1 MTTHTTV
8 CDVAPRDGLQND
20 ATHLSPAIR
29 AELVNR
35 LVGAGLTHVEVASF
49 VNPKRVPQ
57 MAGAEEVV
65 AAIDRHP
72 GVTYS
77 GLILNARGYDRL
89 AACGLDEV
97 HMSVA
102 ASETLNQRNQNA
114 GVQESLADVQQIIAR
129 AHGEQRHVTVIV
141 AASFGC
147 PFEGAVDPARVLAL
161 AEQAVGAGAD
171 EIVFADTIG
180 VGVPGQVRE
189 LVTRGR
195 ELGVPVGVHL
205 HDTRGTGLANA
216 YAALES
222 GVSALDAS
230 AGGVGGCPFAPGA
243 TGNIATEDLVYLL
256 HGEGVDTGI
265 DLDGLIAV
273 SHWLAA
279 QLGHDIPGRVQ
290 RAGDFEAVSRRT
302 LSAGAGAAVNANT
315 K

>member
-1 MTTHTTV
+1 VTITI

-20 ATHLSPAIR
+20 PTHLTPATR

-35 LVGAGLTHVEVASF
+35 LVDAGVTDVEVASF
-49 VNPKRVPQ
+49 VNPKLVPQ

-65 AAIDRHP
+65 ESIARRP

-97 HMSVA
+97 HISVA
-102 ASETLNQRNQNA
+102 ASETLNRRNQNA
-114 GVQESLADVQQIIAR
+114 SVEESLADIEQIIAR
-129 AHGEQRHVTVIV
+129 AHREDRRVVVIV

-147 PFEGAVDPARVLAL
+147 SFEGAVAPARVLAV
-161 AEQAVGAGAD
+161 AEQAIGAGAD

-180 VGVPGQVRE
+180 VGVPSQVRE
-189 LVTRGR
+189 LVGRGR
-195 ELGVPVGVHL
+195 EFGVPIGVHL

-216 YAALES
+216 HVAVES
-222 GVSALDAS
+222 GVSSLDAS

-256 HGEGVDTGI
+256 HGEGRSTGI
-265 DLDGLIAV
+265 DLDALIEV
-273 SHWLAA
+273 SHWLAER
-279 QLGHDIPGRVQ
+279 LGHSIPGRVQ
-290 RAGDFEAVSRRT
+290 RAGDFTAVSRRT
-302 LSAGAGAAVNANT
+302 LDAGTVATGNRN
-315 K
+315 

>member
-1 MTTHTTV
+1 VTLAV

-20 ATHLSPAIR
+20 PTHLSPGTR

-35 LVGAGLTHVEVASF
+35 LVDAGIAHVEVASF
-49 VNPKRVPQ
+49 VNPKLVPQ
-57 MAGAEEVV
+57 MAAAEEVV
-65 AAIDRHP
+65 QAIDRRP

-89 AACGLDEV
+89 TESGLDEV

-114 GVQESLADVQQIIAR
+114 SVEESLAAVAQIIER
-129 AHGEQRHVTVIV
+129 AHGDGRRVQMIV

-147 PFEGAVDPARVLAL
+147 PFEGAVNPSRVLGV
-161 AEQAVGAGAD
+161 AEQAVSAGAD
-171 EIVFADTIG
+171 EICFADTIG

-189 LVTRGR
+189 LVSRGR

-222 GVSALDAS
+222 GVSAMDAS

-265 DLDGLIAV
+265 DLDALIEV
-273 SHWLAA
+273 SHWLAE

-290 RAGDFEAVSRRT
+290 RAGDFTAVSRRT
-302 LSAGAGAAVNANT
+302 VRADAIATANRN
-315 K
+315 